1 MERTL
6 TTFDSSRMA
15 TGSSCTLWFSGVTT
29 AEHRKVMDQFQT
41 LYVAWRDG
49 DFALGRYCA
58 EKSANR

>member
-1 MERTL
+1 
-6 TTFDSSRMA
+6 MA
-15 TGSSCTLWFSGVTT
+15 TGSSFTLWFSGVTT